1 MFEIPIKFDV
11 PSDVEQTKDTT
22 NIIKLIYIFPDL
34 LKFIIGSPNAYTL
47 FEQLDITHV
56 NQRAVMIFS
65 MVLFFKYEILDFT
78 SEPVKKFL
86 TNQVCKFIEKWD
98 EDTCLYFLNKIFN
111 AETPSL
117 EGKMAELD
125 EMYKFFDTFEKDH
138 IVNKF

>member
-86 TNQVCKFIEKWD
+86 TN
-98 EDTCLYFLNKIFN
+98 
-111 AETPSL
+111 
-117 EGKMAELD
+117 
-125 EMYKFFDTFEKDH
+125 
-138 IVNKF
+138 